1 MNDNQSDILHCCE
14 YINMN
19 EEKSTIISDLCICPP
34 CGNCCSK

>member
-1 MNDNQSDILHCCE
+1 MNDNRSDILHCCE

-19 EEKSTIISDLCICPP
+19 EEKSTIISDLCPP